1 MAANRKA
8 PFGRLY
14 WFQSKRIFESGFFK
28 KLVQSKALAPLNRPN
43 GDSVFAAMGRSN
55 NNHLPVLGFFRQIV
69 IALHRLQDFLARGF
83 GVFPAIDV
91 YPFAGFQVFVMIEE
105 M

>member
-28 KLVQSKALAPLNRPN
+28 KLVQSKALAPLNRPK
-43 GDSVFAAMGRSN
+43 GDSVFAGMARS
-55 NNHLPVLGFFRQIV
+55 HKKRLPVLGFF
-69 IALHRLQDFLARGF
+69 G
-83 GVFPAIDV
+83 
-91 YPFAGFQVFVMIEE
+91 
-105 M
+105 